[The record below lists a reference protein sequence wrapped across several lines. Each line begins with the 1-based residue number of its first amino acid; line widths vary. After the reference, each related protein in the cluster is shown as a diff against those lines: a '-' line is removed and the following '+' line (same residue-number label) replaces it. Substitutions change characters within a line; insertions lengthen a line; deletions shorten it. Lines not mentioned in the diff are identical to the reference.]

1 MRFFGDIYLDIINSN
16 LLYFGLSVIFC
27 CRDNYVFVC
36 VCLDLI
42 FYVKKIIE
50 WKIIKR
56 KRKKIIIKNFE
67 NCSEINK

>member
-1 MRFFGDIYLDIINSN
+1 MRFFGDIYLDIISSN
-16 LLYFGLSVIFC
+16 LLYFELSVIFC

-36 VCLDLI
+36 VCLDMI
-42 FYVKKIIE
+42 FYVKKKIE